1 MGSGTRRRR
10 RIVVGGIVA
19 VVVVWLAIAGYQL
32 LEARRHAQAGLDRLQ
47 ETRDLMG
54 PAQLIRGEGLPG
66 LRDARGELAS
76 ASEAAGSPVL
86 DPLLVLPVVGR
97 QVRSVRALSSSARD
111 VVEVGIHAMERT
123 SAAAAGPTRSG
134 PERVAVIE
142 QLGGIAADASRRLRH
157 VDLGPGDGLVGPL
170 RDARDDFAGDL
181 DRVRRGMTDL
191 DAASRGLT
199 QLAAGPSRYLVL
211 AANNAEMRAGSGMLL
226 SAGVLDVRSGQ
237 FELGDMT
244 DTGLLKL
251 PPGAV
256 PMAAGDLRD
265 RWGWLT
271 PNEEWR
277 YLMMSPD
284 FPANAE
290 LAARMWAARTGETV
304 DGVLALDPLA
314 LRALVAASGPVT
326 VEGKTIDR
334 KNVVQQLLLQQYLDY
349 HGDEQGPVVDPSN
362 TVARREYTSAVA
374 QAVIDRLDQTGWKL
388 PDLVAD
394 LSHAADG
401 RHVLAW
407 SSKPEQQQAWE
418 AIGVAGRLTPRSL
431 MVNLSNRGGNKL
443 DQFMALHAD
452 LSHRRVRDGVEVTV
466 RIMVRNDTPE
476 KANTFVA
483 GPYPGTG
490 YAKGEY
496 RGILGVDVPGYA
508 RDIRLDGTL
517 RLVTNGAEGPS
528 RVVAG
533 DVAILAGAR
542 ATYTVRFV
550 VPLGYDAVRIE
561 PSARQPAITWT
572 AGHDRWHDSHPV
584 EVTL

>member
-10 RIVVGGIVA
+10 RFLVGGIAA
-19 VVVVWLAIAGYQL
+19 VVVVWLGIAGYQL
-32 LEARRHAQAGLDRLQ
+32 LQARRHAQAGLDRLQ

-66 LRDARGELAS
+66 LRQARGELAS
-76 ASEAAGSPVL
+76 ASDAARSPVL

-97 QVRSVRALSSSARD
+97 QVRSVRALSASARD
-111 VVEVGIHAMERT
+111 VVDVGIRTMVQT
-123 SAAAAGPTRSG
+123 SAAAVRPARTG
-134 PERVAVIE
+134 PERVAVIQ
-142 QLGGIAADASRRLRH
+142 QLGGIAGDASQRLRH
-157 VDLGPGDGLVGPL
+157 VDLGPGDGLLGPL
-170 RDARDDFAGDL
+170 RDARDDFVEDL
-181 DRVRRGMTDL
+181 DQVRQGMTDL
-191 DAASRGLT
+191 DVASRGLT
-199 QLAAGPSRYLVL
+199 ALATGPSRYLVL
-211 AANNAEMRAGSGMLL
+211 AANNAEMRAGAGMLL

-237 FELGDMT
+237 FDLGDMT

-265 RWGWLT
+265 RWGWLA

-304 DGVLALDPLA
+304 DGVIALDPLA

-326 VEGKTIDR
+326 VEGKTVDR
-334 KNVVQQLLLQQYLDY
+334 KNVVRELLLQQYLDY
-349 HGDEQGPVVDPSN
+349 HGAGPGPDLDPSN
-362 TVARREYTSAVA
+362 TVARREYTSTVA
-374 QAVIDRLDQTGWKL
+374 QAVIDRLDQTGWQL
-388 PDLVAD
+388 PELVAD
-394 LSHAADG
+394 LSHAAEG

-407 SSKPEQQQAWE
+407 SSKPEQQRAWE
-418 AIGVAGRLTPRSL
+418 AIGVAGRLSPRSL
-431 MVNLSNRGGNKL
+431 MVSLSNRGGNKL
-443 DQFMALHAD
+443 DQFMAVDAD

-466 RIMVRNDTPE
+466 RITVANDTPDTV
-476 KANTFVA
+476 NSFVA

-508 RDIRLDGTL
+508 HDIRLDGTL

-528 RVVAG
+528 RVVGG
-533 DVAILAGAR
+533 DVGIPAGGH
-542 ATYTVRFV
+542 ATYRARFV
-550 VPLGYDAVRIE
+550 VPFGYDTLRIE
-561 PSARQPAITWT
+561 PSAREPAVTWS
-572 AGHDRWHDSHPV
+572 AGDLRWRDSHPV
-584 EVTL
+584 EITL